1 MNNREISEQ
10 IQEDIR
16 TYMSGITGEE
26 DKESLVDN
34 LCEIISYRFM
44 IESKQS
50 HEVQGQVSFATRG
63 TLYALADQGMGW
75 YCQVS

>member
-1 MNNREISEQ
+1 MLDGLKQKRMMMNNREISEQ

-26 DKESLVDN
+26 DKEPLVDN

-44 IESKQS
+44 IESK
-50 HEVQGQVSFATRG
+50 
-63 TLYALADQGMGW
+63 
-75 YCQVS
+75 

>member
-1 MNNREISEQ
+1 MVHGLKQRRKMMNNREISEQ

-44 IESKQS
+44 IESK
-50 HEVQGQVSFATRG
+50 
-63 TLYALADQGMGW
+63 
-75 YCQVS
+75 

>member
-1 MNNREISEQ
+1 MIVGSLCMLDGLKQKRMMMNNREISEQ

-44 IESKQS
+44 IESK
-50 HEVQGQVSFATRG
+50 
-63 TLYALADQGMGW
+63 
-75 YCQVS
+75 

>member
-1 MNNREISEQ
+1 MINAGSLCMVDGLKQRRKMNNREISEQ

-44 IESKQS
+44 IESK
-50 HEVQGQVSFATRG
+50 
-63 TLYALADQGMGW
+63 
-75 YCQVS
+75 

>member
-1 MNNREISEQ
+1 MVDGLKQRRKMMNSREISEQ

-44 IESKQS
+44 IESK
-50 HEVQGQVSFATRG
+50 
-63 TLYALADQGMGW
+63 
-75 YCQVS
+75 

>member
-1 MNNREISEQ
+1 VMMNSREISEQ

-34 LCEIISYRFM
+34 LCEIVSYRFM
-44 IESKQS
+44 IESK
-50 HEVQGQVSFATRG
+50 
-63 TLYALADQGMGW
+63 
-75 YCQVS
+75 

>member
-1 MNNREISEQ
+1 MLDGLKQKRMMMNNREISEQ

-44 IESKQS
+44 IESK
-50 HEVQGQVSFATRG
+50 
-63 TLYALADQGMGW
+63 
-75 YCQVS
+75 